1 LRWWEFQY
9 FYLQII
15 ANNVRKKIVI
25 IFMKLTRKYKV
36 IALICSAVIIGT
48 GAIFGIKHFNLKP
61 SPADAFAA
69 VENFSLTEHGFSMQ
83 YPAGWSIKSGWARY
97 APNIL
102 DIELN
107 NNKCWLGYTECR
119 ADCIDIRIFSGKN
132 SDNNQNAN
140 LGSQLYTQMQ
150 AIKSSDKKEMVEKID
165 INGLTVYKVNS
176 NGPTQALNGAC
187 SGPLYAFETN
197 DSFVYIF
204 AGFGANFSF
213 AAGEDLVKKLILSIT
228 VK

>member
-1 LRWWEFQY
+1 
-9 FYLQII
+9 
-15 ANNVRKKIVI
+15 
-25 IFMKLTRKYKV
+25 MKLAQKHKG
-36 IALICSAVIIGT
+36 IALTLGAVIIGA
-48 GAIFGIKHFNLKP
+48 GAIFGFRHFNFKP
-61 SPADAFAA
+61 SPADVFAA

-102 DIELN
+102 DVELN

-132 SDNNQNAN
+132 SANNQGTD
-140 LGSQLYTQMQ
+140 LGSQLYAQMQ

-165 INGLTVYKVNS
+165 VNGLTVYKINS
-176 NGPTQALNGAC
+176 TGPTKALNGAC
-187 SGPLYAFETN
+187 PGLLYAFETN
-197 DSFVYIF
+197 GSFVYIF
-204 AGFGANFSF
+204 SGLGANFSF
-213 AAGEDLVKKLILSIT
+213 TAGDNLVKKLISSIT